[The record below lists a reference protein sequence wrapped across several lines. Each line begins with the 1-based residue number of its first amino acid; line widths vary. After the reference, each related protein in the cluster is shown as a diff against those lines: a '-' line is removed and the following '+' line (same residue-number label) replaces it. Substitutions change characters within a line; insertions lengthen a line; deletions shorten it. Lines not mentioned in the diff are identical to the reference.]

1 MPRNENRMK
10 TMYENKPRAIN
21 NEQKE
26 KRKYTGQNCLTTKE
40 PQEALNMKTKV
51 ELNLQNP
58 SSVHQQSNLQKE
70 KETYI
75 IPSIING

>member
-1 MPRNENRMK
+1 MK
-10 TMYENKPRAIN
+10 TIYENKPRVIN

-26 KRKYTGQNCLTTKE
+26 NMKYSGKDCLTTKK

-58 SSVHQQSNLQKE
+58 GLAPQQSNIKGE
-70 KETYI
+70 EETTSYQA
-75 IPSIING
+75 

>member
-1 MPRNENRMK
+1 M
-10 TMYENKPRAIN
+10 
-21 NEQKE
+21 
-26 KRKYTGQNCLTTKE
+26 KYTEQDCLTTKK
-40 PQEALNMKTKV
+40 PQEELSMKTKV

-58 SSVHQQSNLQKE
+58 SLTHQQSNIKEE